1 MLGKI
6 IAFPFILG
14 FTIAASIVF
23 IIAEIVIAPVVLFY
37 TLIMT
42 LWKEESMSTN
52 MKEALE
58 FLAFPFTEMIS
69 SLWR

>member
-14 FTIAASIVF
+14 FTIAVSIVF
-23 IIAEIVIAPVVLFY
+23 IIAEIVIAPVVLFF

-42 LWKEESMSTN
+42 LWKEESLSSN
-52 MKEALE
+52 MKETLE